1 MDDEPGRPKPDAIE
15 NPEAYVVERMQA
27 GAYEEEI
34 VAGLEE
40 RGMQRADARHVVD
53 TVYPQVMRAAEAEQF
68 SGSALAPAVVA
79 AVVAAVLGGIAWG
92 LIVVTT
98 DYEIGFAALGIGV
111 LCGYAVVLATRGRR
125 GRPLQV
131 IAVAS
136 AALGIV
142 LGKYFTYY
150 YLVKEAV
157 RDAGGE
163 EAADDVSIFDT
174 QLMRFFFEDL
184 ESVFSFYDVLWI
196 GFAVYAAWRIPRGMG
211 IPVRRTGLGRS

>member
-1 MDDEPGRPKPDAIE
+1 VGDEPARPGHTIE
-15 NPEAYVVERMQA
+15 NPEAYVIERMQA
-27 GAYEEEI
+27 GADEEAI

-53 TVYPQVMRAAEAEQF
+53 TVYPQVMRAAEAEVF
-68 SGSALAPAVVA
+68 SSSAPAPAVVV
-79 AVVAAVLGGIAWG
+79 AVVAAILGGIAWG

-136 AALGIV
+136 AALGII

-163 EAADDVSIFDT
+163 EAADEVSVFDT
-174 QLMRFFFEDL
+174 ELVRFFFEDL
-184 ESVFSFYDVLWI
+184 ESVFSVYDVLWI
-196 GFAVYAAWRIPRGMG
+196 AFAVYAAWRIPRGMG
-211 IPVRRTGLGRS
+211 IPVRRTELGRS